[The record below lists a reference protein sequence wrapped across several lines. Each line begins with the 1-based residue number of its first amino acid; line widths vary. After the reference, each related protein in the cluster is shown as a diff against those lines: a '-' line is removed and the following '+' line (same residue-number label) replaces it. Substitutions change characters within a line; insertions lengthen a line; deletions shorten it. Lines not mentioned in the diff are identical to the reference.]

1 MGDFDEIITTF
12 PSPLKH
18 KQAKGNI
25 TGQKQQQTN
34 KHQKKTKAQGCSE
47 GVHTEG
53 AGTGQA
59 GRRSRAKWP
68 VPRLSACP
76 LLRHQLL
83 MAQTFPGCLTLCCS
97 PSSEFLGASLQIPAS
112 CVWARSWR
120 P

>member
-59 GRRSRAKWP
+59 GPRSRAKWP
-68 VPRLSACP
+68 VPP
-76 LLRHQLL
+76 
-83 MAQTFPGCLTLCCS
+83 TLCM
-97 PSSEFLGASLQIPAS
+97 PPAPTPAS
-112 CVWARSWR
+112 HGPNLSRVSHSLLL
-120 P
+120 PIF